1 LWAVKI
7 IAMKIAKPIS
17 LGLLFLIFCQPL
29 AAQEALD
36 SLGLPGEWI
45 GKWAGTLEIYS
56 LQGKQQEVPMELHI
70 LPRDSCYTYT
80 IIYGEDREAG
90 KRDYLLKPV
99 KPELGWYKI
108 DEQNTIE
115 MDAYLLNGKMY
126 SRFDVMGSLLLSTAE
141 VKEGVMTY
149 EIISGKLEAIRTT
162 GNQTFEGEDI
172 PEVNSFPIQVRQVA
186 YLRRL

>member
-1 LWAVKI
+1 M
-7 IAMKIAKPIS
+7 MKIAKSIS
-17 LGLLFLIFCQPL
+17 TVLLFLAFCQPL
-29 AAQEALD
+29 AAQDTSD
-36 SLGLPGEWI
+36 SLGLPQEWI

-56 LQGKQQEVPMELHI
+56 LQGKQQELPMELHI
-70 LPRDSCYTYT
+70 LPRDSFYTYS
-80 IIYGEDREAG
+80 IIYGADKEEG
-90 KRDYLLKPV
+90 LRDYLLKPV
-99 KPELGWYKI
+99 RPEMGWYKI

-115 MDAYLLNGKMY
+115 MDVYLLNGKMY

>member
-1 LWAVKI
+1 
-7 IAMKIAKPIS
+7 M
-17 LGLLFLIFCQPL
+17 
-29 AAQEALD
+29 
-36 SLGLPGEWI
+36 
-45 GKWAGTLEIYS
+45 
-56 LQGKQQEVPMELHI
+56 
-70 LPRDSCYTYT
+70 
-80 IIYGEDREAG
+80 
-90 KRDYLLKPV
+90 
-99 KPELGWYKI
+99 GWYKI

-115 MDAYLLNGKMY
+115 MDVYLLNGKMY

>member
-1 LWAVKI
+1 
-7 IAMKIAKPIS
+7 M
-17 LGLLFLIFCQPL
+17 
-29 AAQEALD
+29 
-36 SLGLPGEWI
+36 
-45 GKWAGTLEIYS
+45 EIYS
-56 LQGKQQEVPMELHI
+56 LQGKQQELPMELHI
-70 LPRDSCYTYT
+70 LPRDSFYTYS
-80 IIYGEDREAG
+80 IIYGADKEEG
-90 KRDYLLKPV
+90 
-99 KPELGWYKI
+99 
-108 DEQNTIE
+108 
-115 MDAYLLNGKMY
+115 LNGKMY